1 MMIAMPTADSL
12 TRAVPVTHAA
22 PSRIL
27 SVDILRGLT
36 IALMILVNDPG
47 DPRRAYAQLD
57 HATWNGLTLTDL
69 VFPTFLFLVGAS
81 IIFSLG
87 NRIARGD
94 SRAALA
100 RNIVRRA
107 ITILLIDFFI
117 ALFPY
122 FHFTQLR
129 IYGVLTRI
137 AVCYLI
143 VGLLCLV
150 TRRAAVLFSLGIALL
165 LSYWI
170 LMRYVPV
177 PGFGV
182 PTHDIPLLDPDGN
195 LAAVIDRGF
204 NAFTQSV
211 FHTGHLYEGTRDPE
225 GMLSTLPAI
234 ATVLFGTVAGLW
246 LRRSTAVKHRGTLTA
261 VAGEARE
268 SRAAVHEEAMQTSG
282 RTLAGLVLASGACLT
297 IGFVWDA
304 AFPINK
310 RLWTSSYVFAAAGF
324 SLLGLSVCYGLIDT
338 LRLERRST
346 IFRASLWPW
355 LVFGSNAITAYAVSE
370 LLIEA
375 GGLLRIHDDASPDGR
390 PISFWGWIYQHLFA
404 HGHSTK
410 NTSLAFALC
419 YVALCFLPNLLLWRK
434 RIFLKV

>member
-1 MMIAMPTADSL
+1 MVAMSS
-12 TRAVPVTHAA
+12 VPVSHAA

-47 DPRRAYAQLD
+47 DSRHTYAQLE
-57 HATWNGLTLTDL
+57 HAPWSGLTLTDL

-81 IIFSLG
+81 IIFSLA

-94 SRAALA
+94 SRAVLA
-100 RNIVRRA
+100 RNIIRRA
-107 ITILLIDFFI
+107 ITIVLIDFFI
-117 ALFPY
+117 ALFPT
-122 FHFTQLR
+122 FHLTQLR

-137 AVCYLI
+137 AVCYLV

-150 TRRAAVLFSLGIALL
+150 TRRAAVLLSLAVTLL
-165 LSYWI
+165 ISYWI
-170 LMRYVPV
+170 LMRFVPV

-182 PTHDIPLLDPDGN
+182 PTHDIPLLDPDRN
-195 LAAVIDRGF
+195 LTAYLDRSF
-204 NAFTQSV
+204 NAFTQAV
-211 FHTGHLYEGTRDPE
+211 FHTGRLYEVTRDPE

-234 ATVLFGTVAGLW
+234 ATALFGALAGLW
-246 LRRSTAVKHRGTLTA
+246 LRRSTAVQHRGDLA
-261 VAGEARE
+261 LNPVATEAERK
-268 SRAAVHEEAMQTSG
+268 SSPMWEEAVQTPA
-282 RTLAGLVLASGACLT
+282 RTLAGLVAASVLCLASG
-297 IGFVWDA
+297 FWWDA

-310 RLWTSSYVFAAAGF
+310 KLWTSSYVFAAAGF
-324 SLLGLSVCYGLIDT
+324 SLLGLSICYGLIDT
-338 LRLERRST
+338 LRLERRSKA
-346 IFRASLWPW
+346 FRAFLWPW

-375 GGLLRIHDDASPDGR
+375 GGLIHLHDSYAPGGR
-390 PISFWGWIYQHLFA
+390 PLSLWTWSYLHLFS
-404 HGHSTK
+404 HGQSTN

-434 RIFLKV
+434 RVFLKV

>member
-1 MMIAMPTADSL
+1 MM
-12 TRAVPVTHAA
+12 VPMSSAASVTHAA
-22 PSRIL
+22 PNRIL

-47 DPRRAYAQLD
+47 DGRHTYAQLE
-57 HATWNGLTLTDL
+57 HAVWNGLTLTDL

-100 RNIVRRA
+100 KNIVRRA
-107 ITILLIDFFI
+107 VTIILIDWFI

-137 AVCYLI
+137 AICYLI

-150 TRRAAVLFSLGIALL
+150 TRRAAVLLSIAITLL

-182 PTHDIPLLDPDGN
+182 PTHDIPLLDPDRN
-195 LAAVIDRGF
+195 LTAVIDR
-204 NAFTQSV
+204 AFSSFTISV
-211 FHTGHLYEGTRDPE
+211 FHTGRLYEGTRDPE

-234 ATVLFGTVAGLW
+234 ATALFGAIAGLW
-246 LRRSTAVKHRGTLTA
+246 LRRSTAVKHQGTLTVVEGDE
-261 VAGEARE
+261 VATIP
-268 SRAAVHEEAMQTSG
+268 VVQEEAVQTPG
-282 RTLAGLVLASGACLT
+282 RTLAGLVLACAVCLT
-297 IGFVWDA
+297 IGFLWNA

-310 RLWTSSYVFAAAGF
+310 KLWTSSYVFAAAGF
-324 SLLGLSVCYGLIDT
+324 SLLGLSVCYGLIDY
-338 LRLERRST
+338 LRLERRSK

-375 GGLLRIHDDASPDGR
+375 GGMFRIHDGSAPDGR
-390 PISFWGWIYQHLFA
+390 PVSLWGWIYQHLFA
-404 HGHSTK
+404 HGDSTK
-410 NTSLAFALC
+410 NTSLAFALF

>member
-1 MMIAMPTADSL
+1 MVAMSSASS
-12 TRAVPVTHAA
+12 VTHAA

-27 SVDILRGLT
+27 SIDILRGLT

-47 DPRRAYAQLD
+47 DSRHTYAQLE
-57 HATWNGLTLTDL
+57 HAQWSGLTLTDL

-81 IIFSLG
+81 IIFSLS

-107 ITILLIDFFI
+107 VTILLIDFFI
-117 ALFPY
+117 ALFPR
-122 FHFTQLR
+122 FHLTQLR

-137 AVCYLI
+137 AICYLV
-143 VGLLCLV
+143 VGLLYLV
-150 TRRAAVLFSLGIALL
+150 TRRATVLLSLAFTML

-170 LMRYVPV
+170 LMRFVPV

-182 PTHDIPLLDPDGN
+182 PTHDIPLLDPDRN
-195 LAAVIDRGF
+195 LTAYLDRGI
-204 NAFTQSV
+204 NGLTQAV
-211 FHTGHLYEGTRDPE
+211 FHTGRLYEVTRDPE

-234 ATVLFGTVAGLW
+234 ATVLFGALAGLW
-246 LRRSTAVKHRGTLTA
+246 LRRSTAVQHHGKLALAPVTTDVEGSSSPIRDEA
-261 VAGEARE
+261 V
-268 SRAAVHEEAMQTSG
+268 QTTR
-282 RTLAGLVLASGACLT
+282 RTLAGLVAASVVCLV
-297 IGFVWDA
+297 IGFWWNA

-310 RLWTSSYVFAAAGF
+310 KLWTSSYVFAAAGF
-324 SLLGLSVCYGLIDT
+324 SLLGLSICYGLIDT
-338 LRLERRST
+338 LRLERRSKV
-346 IFRASLWPW
+346 FRAALWPW

-375 GGLLRIHDDASPDGR
+375 GGLMSVRDATVPNGR
-390 PISFWGWIYQHLFA
+390 PLSLWSWIYLHVFSRGQ
-404 HGHSTK
+404 STN

>member
-1 MMIAMPTADSL
+1 MVAMPATL
-12 TRAVPVTHAA
+12 PVTHAA
-22 PSRIL
+22 PNRIL

-47 DPRRAYAQLD
+47 DGRHTYAQLE
-57 HATWNGLTLTDL
+57 HAQWSGLTLTDL

-81 IIFSLG
+81 IIFSLA

-107 ITILLIDFFI
+107 ITIILIDFFI
-117 ALFPY
+117 ALFPL
-122 FHFTQLR
+122 FHLTQLR

-150 TRRAAVLFSLGIALL
+150 TRRAAVLLSLAVTLL
-165 LSYWI
+165 MSYWL
-170 LMRYVPV
+170 LMRFVPI
-177 PGFGV
+177 PGLGV
-182 PTHDIPLLDPDGN
+182 PTHDIPLLDPDRN
-195 LAAVIDRGF
+195 LTAYIDRGV
-204 NAFTQSV
+204 NAFTQTV
-211 FHTGHLYEGTRDPE
+211 FHTGRLYEGTRDPE
-225 GMLSTLPAI
+225 GLLSTLPAI
-234 ATVLFGTVAGLW
+234 ATALFGALAGLW
-246 LRRSTAVKHRGTLTA
+246 LRRSTAVKHQGSLDLALPANEVERVASAKTDEA
-261 VAGEARE
+261 V
-268 SRAAVHEEAMQTSG
+268 QTPG
-282 RTLAGLVLASGACLT
+282 RTLAGLVIACVVCLG
-297 IGFVWDA
+297 IGFTWDA

-310 RLWTSSYVFAAAGF
+310 KLWTSSYVFAAAGF
-324 SLLGLSVCYGLIDT
+324 SLLGLSVCYGLIDY
-338 LRLERRST
+338 LRLERRSRV
-346 IFRASLWPW
+346 FRAALWPW

-375 GGLLRIHDDASPDGR
+375 GGLMHINDPAATGGR
-390 PISFWGWIYQHLFA
+390 PVSLWGWIYQHLFA
-404 HGHSTK
+404 RGQSTN

>member
-1 MMIAMPTADSL
+1 MMDAMPSA
-12 TRAVPVTHAA
+12 APVTHAA

-47 DPRRAYAQLD
+47 DGRHTYAQLE
-57 HATWNGLTLTDL
+57 HAVWNGLTLTDL

-107 ITILLIDFFI
+107 ITIILIDWFI

-122 FHFTQLR
+122 FHLTQLR

-150 TRRAAVLFSLGIALL
+150 TRRAAVLFSVAITLL

-182 PTHDIPLLDPDGN
+182 PTHDIPLLDPDRN
-195 LAAVIDRGF
+195 LTAFIDR
-204 NAFTQSV
+204 AFSSFTLSV
-211 FHTGHLYEGTRDPE
+211 FHTGRLYEGTRDPE

-234 ATVLFGTVAGLW
+234 ATALFGAMAGLW
-246 LRRSTAVKHRGTLTA
+246 LRRSTAVKHQGTLTV
-261 VAGEARE
+261 VAGEEIA
-268 SRAAVHEEAMQTSG
+268 SRSIVQEEAVQTPG
-282 RTLAGLVLASGACLT
+282 RTLAGLVLACAVCLT
-297 IGFVWDA
+297 TGFLWNST
-304 AFPINK
+304 FPINK

-324 SLLGLSVCYGLIDT
+324 SLLGLSVCYGLIDY
-338 LRLERRST
+338 LRLERRSK

-375 GGLLRIHDDASPDGR
+375 GGLFRIHDSAAPDGR
-390 PISFWGWIYQHLFA
+390 PVSLWGWIYQHLFA
-404 HGHSTK
+404 HGDSTR
-410 NTSLAFALC
+410 NTSLAFALF

>member
-1 MMIAMPTADSL
+1 MVAMPSA
-12 TRAVPVTHAA
+12 APVTHAA

-47 DPRRAYAQLD
+47 DGHHTYAQLE
-57 HATWNGLTLTDL
+57 HAVWNGLTLTDL

-81 IIFSLG
+81 IIFSLA

-100 RNIVRRA
+100 RNIIRRA
-107 ITILLIDFFI
+107 ITIILIDWFI

-122 FHFTQLR
+122 FHLTQLR

-137 AVCYLI
+137 AICYLI

-150 TRRAAVLFSLGIALL
+150 TRRAAVLFSVAITLL

-170 LMRYVPV
+170 LMRYVAV

-182 PTHDIPLLDPDGN
+182 PTQDIPLLDPDRN
-195 LAAVIDRGF
+195 LTAFLDR
-204 NAFTQSV
+204 AFSSFTLSV
-211 FHTGHLYEGTRDPE
+211 FHTGRLYEGTRDPE

-234 ATVLFGTVAGLW
+234 ATALFGALAGLW
-246 LRRSTAVKHRGTLTA
+246 LRRSTAVKHQGTLTVVTGDD
-261 VAGEARE
+261 VAAIP
-268 SRAAVHEEAMQTSG
+268 VVQEEALQTPG
-282 RTLAGLVLASGACLT
+282 RTLAGLVLACVICLT
-297 IGFVWDA
+297 TGFLWNA
-304 AFPINK
+304 TFPINK
-310 RLWTSSYVFAAAGF
+310 KLWTSSYVFAAAGF
-324 SLLGLSVCYGLIDT
+324 SLLGLSVCYGLIDY
-338 LRLERRST
+338 LRLERRSK

-375 GGLLRIHDDASPDGR
+375 GGLFHIHDSAAPGGR
-390 PISFWGWIYQHLFA
+390 QVSLWGWIYQHLFA
-404 HGHSTK
+404 HGDSTK